1 MCSGEA
7 QGQVSTLD
15 KSMTTQSAVAG
26 LLPKSSLLFAGSWIT
41 LGIFA
46 VGLFVVTLLIKPA
59 LIIEERYQEHL
70 GREE

>member
-1 MCSGEA
+1 
-7 QGQVSTLD
+7 
-15 KSMTTQSAVAG
+15 MTTQSAVAG